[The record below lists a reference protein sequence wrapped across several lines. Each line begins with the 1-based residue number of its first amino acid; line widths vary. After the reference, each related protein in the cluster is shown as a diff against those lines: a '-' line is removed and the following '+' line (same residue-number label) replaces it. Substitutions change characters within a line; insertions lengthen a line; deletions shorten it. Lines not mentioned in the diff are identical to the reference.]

1 MAEQY
6 LENVRSVVKHIFI
19 RPVGESFQSVSQ
31 GAGSG
36 ILPIIT
42 TNAENIRFP
51 NYLDEG
57 TITAVAVIFIIWQV
71 VFSIGAALQSYIYN
85 KTIGTSNILTFIYMI
100 LCFFFSALYYP
111 YYTFFLGGGA
121 GSRAANSSAN
131 YPQVAGRRK

>member
-6 LENVRSVVKHIFI
+6 VETVRSVVRHIFT
-19 RPVGESFQSVSQ
+19 RPVGESFQSVS
-31 GAGSG
+31 
-36 ILPIIT
+36 I
-42 TNAENIRFP
+42 NAEKVTP
-51 NYLDEG
+51 PSYLNEG
-57 TITAVAVIFIIWQV
+57 SITAIAIIFIIWQII
-71 VFSIGAALQSYIYN
+71 FSIGAALQSYIYN
-85 KTIGTSNILTFIYMI
+85 KTIGTSNILIFIYMI